1 MPIAARCVF
10 ECEGEYRSSL
20 EIPFRI
26 APATIATRSRGLRSA
41 VHADVFIRTMSGEA
55 PGSSWRVFLWP
66 FNKAVNRPLQR
77 NGPSVG
83 GTLRPSCRCHAPGGP
98 ARFSEPASPQT
109 VPALSRCVWTSPA
122 LKVERFE
129 RLGIMEPGR
138 SAQGQGPGHA
148 PQRSH
153 YAEAFS

>member
-66 FNKAVNRPLQR
+66 FKKAVNRPLQR
-77 NGPSVG
+77 NGPSER
-83 GTLRPSCRCHAPGGP
+83 GTLRPPQSGLICAGGPSTILRTRKPANRSLISPSPSAPGVKKL
-98 ARFSEPASPQT
+98 RT
-109 VPALSRCVWTSPA
+109 
-122 LKVERFE
+122 
-129 RLGIMEPGR
+129 
-138 SAQGQGPGHA
+138 
-148 PQRSH
+148 
-153 YAEAFS
+153 AEYSVRPSLPFWRHFPFAFHLAF

>member
-41 VHADVFIRTMSGEA
+41 VHADVSIRTMSGEA
-55 PGSSWRVFLWP
+55 PGSSWRVLLWP

-77 NGPSVG
+77 NGPSERGDAEAVLSLPCAGWPGTILRTRKPANRSRVEPVCLDQPCFKG
-83 GTLRPSCRCHAPGGP
+83 GTVRTAGN
-98 ARFSEPASPQT
+98 
-109 VPALSRCVWTSPA
+109 
-122 LKVERFE
+122 
-129 RLGIMEPGR
+129 
-138 SAQGQGPGHA
+138 
-148 PQRSH
+148 
-153 YAEAFS
+153 